1 MELRK
6 YKKRWLAAHHG
17 LIDKRKK
24 ATGNSYIQSNHKRT
38 YTMTNDTLQT
48 TILTPEVVKSKLQ
61 IALTRVQKTIQNFHD
76 REAMLVYNEDCL
88 KEVKEFIEDIK
99 EAKRLVDA
107 ERKRL
112 KEPSLIESRNVDAGA
127 KLVDSQLDEVLAK
140 ANVPYQKLCA
150 EVERKRIESE
160 KEKQR
165 VDAIREQ
172 MNNFK
177 STYAVKISDAK
188 TSQELVAL
196 ERLINLETAN
206 KNRYQEFLQEF
217 ADDCRAIRSLLADQ
231 KIKVRELEELDRK
244 ANLAAENGSDE
255 EILQIMEK
263 KELVEAQ
270 ISEKRVNIQE
280 EALKQATS
288 PTETATVII
297 PMIPKGGRKLWRYE
311 IVDEKAANKAG
322 FMKLVP
328 NEEKINERLKE
339 IRESET
345 ETTENGIRYY
355 IKRKW

>member
-1 MELRK
+1 
-6 YKKRWLAAHHG
+6 
-17 LIDKRKK
+17 
-24 ATGNSYIQSNHKRT
+24 
-38 YTMTNDTLQT
+38 MTNDTLQT
-48 TILTPEVVKSKLQ
+48 TILTPEIVRSKLQ
-61 IALTRVQKTIQNFHD
+61 IALTRVEKTIQNFHD
-76 REAMLVYNEDCL
+76 REATLVYNEDCL
-88 KEVKEFIEDIK
+88 EEIKEFIEDIK

-112 KEPSLIESRNVDAGA
+112 KEPSLIEGRNIDAGA
-127 KLVDSQLDEVLAK
+127 KLVDGQLDEVLAK
-140 ANVPYQKLCA
+140 ANIPYQKLCA
-150 EVERKRIESE
+150 EVERKRIEAE

-165 VDAIREQ
+165 VAAIREQ
-172 MNNFK
+172 MNSFK

-196 ERLINLETAN
+196 ERMINLETAN

-231 KIKVRELEELDRK
+231 KIKVRELEELERK

-263 KELVEAQ
+263 KEAVEAQ
-270 ISEKRVNIQE
+270 IAEKKVNIQE
-280 EALKQATS
+280 EALKQATT

-311 IVDEKAANKAG
+311 VVDWKAAQKAG
-322 FMKLVP
+322 LTKLVID
-328 NEEKINERLKE
+328 EEKVDARLKE

-345 ETTENGIRYY
+345 ELTENGIRYFME
-355 IKRKW
+355 RRF